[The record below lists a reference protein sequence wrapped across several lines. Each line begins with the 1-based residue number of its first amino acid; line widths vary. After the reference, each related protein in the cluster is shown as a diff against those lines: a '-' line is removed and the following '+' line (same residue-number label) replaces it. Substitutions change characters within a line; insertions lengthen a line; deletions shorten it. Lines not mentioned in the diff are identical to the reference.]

1 MTLRDF
7 GLDMSWLI
15 NFSAGKTQLF
25 SFDWP
30 NITGGID
37 VKVDGKNHLLRCWV
51 VFLLQ
56 VRFELSH

>member
-1 MTLRDF
+1 MTLGDF

-37 VKVDGKNHLLRCWV
+37 VKVDEFVNEEKSSFKMLGC
-51 VFLLQ
+51 
-56 VRFELSH
+56 LSLVS

>member
-25 SFDWP
+25 SFGWP
-30 NITGGID
+30 NITSGID
-37 VKVDGKNHLLRCWV
+37 VKVDEFVHEEKSSFKMLGC
-51 VFLLQ
+51 
-56 VRFELSH
+56 LSLVS